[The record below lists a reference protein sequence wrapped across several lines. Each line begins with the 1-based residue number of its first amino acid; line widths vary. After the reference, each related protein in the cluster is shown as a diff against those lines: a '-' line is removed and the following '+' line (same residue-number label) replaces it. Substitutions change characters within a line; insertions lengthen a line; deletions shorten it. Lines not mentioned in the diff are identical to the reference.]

1 MNDTDRY
8 HGMHTQECWEYA
20 ARTMKDCGQA
30 HCIVQCAD
38 ARSKRLLEDAFG
50 DGLSGAIDKVRALYD
65 DTRLTPEASAG
76 VWRCLS
82 ILVEERRLRA
92 SKGEQ

>member
-1 MNDTDRY
+1 MNDVDRY

-20 ARTMKDCGQA
+20 AKVSGHA

-82 ILVEERRLRA
+82 ILVEERRERA
-92 SKGEQ
+92 TSKGDT